1 MATDTETDFHY
12 TEGGIPLRSM
22 DDVSV
27 SFVRTMY
34 RERDMNRYEKENI
47 ERLRPYLAECTVLLR
62 KNGAFPLED
71 PCSIAAFGSG
81 VRSTVKGGTG
91 SGEVN
96 SRYFIN
102 IEQGLKD
109 AGFTLVNP
117 HWSDMYAAFDER
129 ARSEFTKSIKERARK
144 EKMNIISASMGAVMR
159 QPEYMIPLNFT
170 ADAAVYVVS
179 RISGEG
185 NDRLNAKGDFKLTDS
200 EVRDILALNKRYEKF
215 MLVINAGGPVDLS
228 PVMEAGNI
236 LVLSQLGVETG
247 AALAD
252 ILLGKTYP
260 SGKLATTWAASED
273 HCTAGDFGERDDT
286 RYREGIYVGYRF
298 FDTFGLD
305 TLFPFGYG
313 LGYTDFAVS
322 KPSLKVNGPE
332 VTVSAK
338 VRNKGG
344 YKGKETLQVYVS
356 CPHGRLDREAKS
368 LAGFAKTSELEP
380 GKSQTVIVSFDIRDL
395 AGFDTKKAAY
405 VLEKGDYVVLAGT
418 DCESAE
424 PAAVLTLKDDF
435 TVLQT
440 ERLFEGADFNDLRG
454 FESESY
460 ETDGLPVYEPDLSD
474 CVTSEPGSAKSE
486 EMKALVPDGLTT
498 DELAHLNVGH
508 FVDKKISFASVVGD
522 SAMSVAGAAGESC
535 SRYKSKGVDS
545 IVRADGPA
553 GIRISKRYYEDEK
566 GKHSI
571 GLPLPE
577 TMIDLLPGVLKKVI
591 SREPKPKAGRI
602 FKEQYCTAIPI
613 ATAIAQSWNT
623 EFAEMCGDIV
633 GSEMDIFGIDLWL
646 APALNIHRNVLCGRN
661 FEYFSEDPLISGK
674 FAAALTRGV
683 QKHPGR
689 GVTIKH
695 YAANNQET
703 NRYANNSI
711 ISERAL
717 REIYLKGFGICI
729 READPMAVMTS
740 YNLLNGEHTSESRA
754 LSEVL
759 FREFGFD
766 GLIMTDWVI
775 GGNLLL
781 AKGSKYGTPDAAKVA
796 AAGCS
801 LFMPGGK
808 GDYEQILKGLKDGIV
823 TEQQLRENTG
833 RLMHVIRRLGK

>member
-1 MATDTETDFHY
+1 
-12 TEGGIPLRSM
+12 
-22 DDVSV
+22 
-27 SFVRTMY
+27 
-34 RERDMNRYEKENI
+34 MNKYEKDNI
-47 ERLRPYLAECTVLLR
+47 ERLRPYLAECTVLLK
-62 KNGAFPLED
+62 KNGAFPLEA

-81 VRSTVKGGTG
+81 VRDTIKGGTG

-96 SRYFIN
+96 SRYFVN
-102 IEQGLKD
+102 VEQGLKE
-109 AGFTLVNP
+109 AGFTITNP
-117 HWSDMYAAFDER
+117 FWSDMYSSFRDK
-129 ARSEFTKSIKERARK
+129 ARRDFKDSIRKKARR
-144 EKMNIISASMGAVMR
+144 EKMNIISASMGAVMK
-159 QPEYMIPLNFT
+159 QPDYIIPLDFT

-185 NDRLNAKGDFKLTDS
+185 NDRLQEKGDFMLTDS
-200 EVRDILALNKRYEKF
+200 EVRDILALDSRYDRF
-215 MLVINAGGPVDLS
+215 MLVINAGGPLDLS
-228 PVMEAGNI
+228 PVMSVGNI

-252 ILLGKTYP
+252 ILLGKSYP

-298 FDTFGLD
+298 FDSFGLD

-313 LGYTDFAVS
+313 LGYTDFTVGKATV
-322 KPSLKVNGPE
+322 KVNGPVVE
-332 VTVSAK
+332 VSSRINNRGK
-338 VRNKGG
+338 
-344 YKGKETLQVYVS
+344 YSGKETLQVYVS

-368 LAGFAKTSELEP
+368 LAGFAKTKELEP
-380 GKSQTVIVSFDIRDL
+380 KKSQTVKVSFDIRDL
-395 AGFDTKKAAY
+395 AGFDIKSASY
-405 VLEKGDYVVLAGT
+405 ILEKGEYVVLAGT
-418 DCESAE
+418 DSSSAK
-424 PAAVLTLKDDF
+424 PAAVLTLDEDF
-435 TVLQT
+435 TVLKA
-440 ERLFEGADFNDLRG
+440 ERLFDGADFNDLKG
-454 FESESY
+454 FAERDF
-460 ETDGLPVYEPDLSD
+460 ETDRLPVLKLDLSGCGTEVLKTYD
-474 CVTSEPGSAKSE
+474 GSKAA
-486 EMKALVPDGLTT
+486 ALVPDGLSAE
-498 DELAHLNVGH
+498 DLAHLNVGD
-508 FVDKKISFASVVGD
+508 FKDRVLALPSVIGD
-522 SAMSVAGAAGESC
+522 SAMSVVGAAGESC
-535 SRYKSKGVDS
+535 SRFTDLGIRNMILS
-545 IVRADGPA
+545 DGPA
-553 GIRISKRYYEDEK
+553 GVRIAKRFYEDEK

-571 GLPLPE
+571 GSAIPE
-577 TMIDLLPGVLKKVI
+577 SMLDMMPGVLRKLME
-591 SREPKPKAGRI
+591 REPKEKEGRV

-613 ATAIAQSWNT
+613 AAAIAQSWNT
-623 EFAEMCGDIV
+623 EFAEICGDIV

-729 READPMAVMTS
+729 RESDPMAVMTS

-754 LSEVL
+754 LTEVL
-759 FREFGFD
+759 LKEFGFD

-775 GGNLLL
+775 GGGMLL

-801 LFMPGGK
+801 LFMPGSK
-808 GDYEQILKGLKDGIV
+808 GDYDQIIKGLKNGTV
-823 TEQQLRENTG
+823 TEEQLKENAG
-833 RLMHVIRRLGK
+833 RIMRVLERLGKQI